1 MGKGTEKG
9 ASGVAG
15 LLSVK
20 ENMVVRYARVTAWLQ
35 KSLWPPILQWWSST
49 GHSQRPLSGVPLLYL
64 WCDPM
69 RTRCDG

>member
-9 ASGVAG
+9 ASGVVG

-20 ENMVVRYARVTAWLQ
+20 ENMHVRSCQGDCLAPEF
-35 KSLWPPILQWWSST
+35 LWPPVLQWWSSA
-49 GHSQRPLSGVPLLYL
+49 GHSQRPLSRVPLLYL